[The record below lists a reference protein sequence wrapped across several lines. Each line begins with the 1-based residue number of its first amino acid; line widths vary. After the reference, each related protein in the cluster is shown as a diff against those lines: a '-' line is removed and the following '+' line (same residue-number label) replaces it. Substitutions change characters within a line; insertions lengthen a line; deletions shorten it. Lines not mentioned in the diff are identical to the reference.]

1 MNIVE
6 KSINSIKVYDNN
18 PRNNDKAVDSVA
30 KSIEDFGFKVPIV
43 IDNDNIIVTGHTRYK
58 ASIKLGFEKVPC
70 IIADD
75 LTEEQI
81 KAFRIADNKT
91 SEISSWDME
100 LLNKELKELNDLEIN
115 MIDFGFKENELTF
128 DEIIEDDFELDE
140 ETIKNK
146 IPATKLGQIY
156 KLGNHRLMCGDS
168 TSIDDVKRLAG
179 SINMDLLITDPPYN
193 INYEGKTKDKLVI
206 KNDNM
211 EENKFI
217 KFLIDSFAAADS
229 VMKPGAAFYIWH
241 SDTESINFRNACK
254 YVKWKLRECL
264 IWNKNHFTLGRQD
277 YQWKHEPCLYGWKDG
292 ATHTWNSDR
301 KQSTVIDIDKPF
313 RSELHP
319 TMKPVELFSYQIKN
333 SSIKDE
339 NVLDIFGGSGTTLI
353 ACEQIGRNCF
363 MMELDPRYIDVIIER
378 WEKFTDKKAE
388 LIEEI

>member
-1 MNIVE
+1 MNIE
-6 KSINSIKVYDNN
+6 DLKPYENN
-18 PRNNDKAVDSVA
+18 PRNNDKAVDFVA
-30 KSIEDFGFKVPIV
+30 SSIKDFGFKVPIV
-43 IDNDNIIVTGHTRYK
+43 IDKNNVIVTGHTRYK
-58 ASIKLGFEKVPC
+58 ASVKLGIKKVPC
-70 IIADD
+70 IIASD

-91 SEISSWDME
+91 SELSTWNID
-100 LLNKELKELNDLEIN
+100 LLNSELKELDDLDID
-115 MIDFGFKENELTF
+115 MLDFGFKEIDFNFKEF
-128 DEIIEDDFELDE
+128 QEDNFEIDE
-140 ETIKNK
+140 EEINRI
-146 IPATKLGQIY
+146 IPASKRGQVY
-156 KLGNHRLMCGDS
+156 RLDNHFLMCGDS
-168 TSIDDVKRLAG
+168 TSIDDVNKLVK
-179 SINMDLLITDPPYN
+179 NNKMDLLITDPPYN

-217 KFLIDSFAAADS
+217 EFLIDSFAAADS

-254 YVKWKLRECL
+254 HVKWKLRECL

-339 NVLDIFGGSGTTLI
+339 NILDIFGGSGTALI
-353 ACEQIGRNCF
+353 ACENLSRNCF
-363 MMELDPRYIDVIIER
+363 MMELDPRYVDVIIKR
-378 WEKFTDKKAE
+378 WEDYTGKKAVLLSE
-388 LIEEI
+388 M